1 MHRTGILTIFRSYF
15 GRNDD
20 FLNSFW
26 NLLTFSNQRPFHGKN
41 GFTSIPTKIR
51 EDSNMIKS
59 YFLIIWEGRGQ
70 VLVTKDLFKKKA
82 LLLFLQKSGRIQNM
96 IKGLLK
102 EKVLPL
108 FLPKSG
114 EGFKECLKN
123 TFISRY
129 SRLWNKR
136 RAGNK
141 RRA

>member
-1 MHRTGILTIFRSYF
+1 
-15 GRNDD
+15 
-20 FLNSFW
+20 
-26 NLLTFSNQRPFHGKN
+26 
-41 GFTSIPTKIR
+41 
-51 EDSNMIKS
+51 MIKS

-136 RAGNK
+136 RAANK
-141 RRA
+141 RSAFDKTVMSGKIQN